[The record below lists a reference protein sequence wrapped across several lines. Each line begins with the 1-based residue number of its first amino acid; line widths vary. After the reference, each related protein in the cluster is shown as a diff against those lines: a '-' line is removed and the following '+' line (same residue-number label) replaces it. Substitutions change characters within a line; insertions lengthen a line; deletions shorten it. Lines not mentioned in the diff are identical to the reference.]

1 MIVDNELL
9 YKFFAKETSLEEANA
24 IASWAKEK
32 KANEEQFRK
41 AYKLFL
47 LSQFALKGHT
57 LEQMAVKENHRSRAR
72 HIAFT
77 SFAWL
82 TAAAAAIVIG
92 VFVSNHYKNE
102 SSIKDTLLT
111 TEAKW
116 GKMLTQTL
124 SDGTVIEMNSGSR
137 IEYPAVFLD
146 KERRVK
152 LEGEAIFDVA
162 HNEKQP
168 FIVETFA
175 YDIRVLGTR
184 FDIVANQKDGEFSAT
199 LLEGSIEV
207 LDKNQIVRARLTP
220 NQVVKMDENGNLF
233 SAEFDDA
240 KDELAWSDGF
250 ISVAG
255 VSFKDIMKRMEKGFG
270 VSIVV
275 DMEQLPEQVLPYGK
289 LRITD
294 GIVSAF
300 DVLKHHFDFE
310 YEFDVQNNLYIIK

>member
-1 MIVDNELL
+1 MKVDNELL

-32 KANEEQFRK
+32 KANEEQFQK

-47 LSQFALKGHT
+47 FSQFALKGHT
-57 LEQMAVKENHRSRAR
+57 FEQVTAKESHRNKTR
-72 HIAFT
+72 HIVFS
-77 SFAWL
+77 SFGWL
-82 TAAAAAIVIG
+82 TAAAAAIAIG
-92 VFVSNHYKNE
+92 VFVSNHYKKE

-184 FDIVANQKDGEFSAT
+184 FDIVANQREGEFSAT

-207 LDKNQIVRARLTP
+207 LDKDQIVRARLTP
-220 NQVVKMDENGNLF
+220 NQVVKMDESGNLF
-233 SAEFDDA
+233 AADFDDA
-240 KDELAWSDGF
+240 KDELAWSDGL

-255 VSFKDIMKRMEKGFG
+255 VSFMDIMKRMEKGFG
-270 VSIVV
+270 VSIKV
-275 DMEQLPEQVLPYGK
+275 DMEHVPEQVLPYGK

>member
-1 MIVDNELL
+1 MKVDNELL
-9 YKFFAKETSLEEANA
+9 YKFFAKETSLEEADA
-24 IASWAKEK
+24 IALWAKEK
-32 KANEEQFRK
+32 KSNQEQFRK

-47 LSQFALKGHT
+47 ISQFALKGRT
-57 LEQMAVKENHRSRAR
+57 FEQVTAKESHRSRAR
-72 HIAFT
+72 HIVFS
-77 SFAWL
+77 SFGWL
-82 TAAAAAIVIG
+82 TAAAAAIAIG

-102 SSIKDTLLT
+102 STIKDTVLT
-111 TEAKW
+111 SEAKW

-152 LEGEAIFDVA
+152 LEGEAIFDVS

-175 YDIRVLGTR
+175 YDIRVTGTK
-184 FDIVANQKDGEFSAT
+184 FDIVANQREGEFSAT

-207 LDKNQIVRARLTP
+207 LDKNQNVQARLSP
-220 NQVVKMDENGNLF
+220 NQVVKMDENGHLY
-233 SAEFDDA
+233 SADFAGA
-240 KDELAWSDGF
+240 KEDMAWSDGLV
-250 ISVAG
+250 SVAG
-255 VSFKDIMKRMEKGFG
+255 VSFLDIMKRMEKAFG

-275 DMEQLPEQVLPYGK
+275 DMSNVPEEVLPYGK
-289 LRITD
+289 IRITD

-300 DVLKHHFDFE
+300 DVLKHHYDFD
-310 YEFDVQNNLYIIK
+310 YEFDVQKNLYIIK

>member
-1 MIVDNELL
+1 MKVDNELL

-47 LSQFALKGHT
+47 FSQFALKGRT
-57 LEQMAVKENHRSRAR
+57 FEQVADKESRRSRAR
-72 HIAFT
+72 HFVFT
-77 SFAWL
+77 SFGWL

-102 SSIKDTLLT
+102 STIKDAVLT
-111 TEAKW
+111 SEAKW

-207 LDKNQIVRARLTP
+207 LDKNQIVRARLIP